1 MRGPI
6 ARYITVMTKATQSGF
21 TLYELM
27 ITVLIAGIILSL
39 GVPNLQEFRANA
51 RMTGSVNDLHSA
63 FHMARSEAARARQNI
78 TICSSTNPLED
89 DSDCG
94 GTFADG
100 WIVFEDTD
108 GDITRDAGE
117 ALLRSHAPIPNQISI
132 STPGMGQYFSFAPT
146 GLGRGTVTAQPP
158 VTTAIFC
165 DERGNIRAIGANSA
179 ARALVIT
186 PLGRATVVRQKNRID
201 TLITVT
207 GATCP

>member
-1 MRGPI
+1 
-6 ARYITVMTKATQSGF
+6 MTQTTQGGF

-27 ITVLIAGIILSL
+27 ITVLIAGIILAL
-39 GVPNLQEFRANA
+39 GVPNLQDFRANA
-51 RMTGSVNDLHSA
+51 RMTSAVNDLHSA
-63 FHMARSEAARARQNI
+63 FHMARTEAARARQNV
-78 TICSSTNPLED
+78 TICASPNPLAA

-117 ALLRSHAPIPNQISI
+117 ALLRSHPPIPAQISI

-146 GLGRGTVTAQPP
+146 GLGRGDVTGQPP
-158 VTTAIFC
+158 VTTAVLC
-165 DERGNIRAIGANSA
+165 DERGNVRAIGANSA
-179 ARALVIT
+179 ARVLVVT
-186 PLGRATVVRQKNRID
+186 PLGRPTVIREKNRID
-201 TLITVT
+201 TLIGIS